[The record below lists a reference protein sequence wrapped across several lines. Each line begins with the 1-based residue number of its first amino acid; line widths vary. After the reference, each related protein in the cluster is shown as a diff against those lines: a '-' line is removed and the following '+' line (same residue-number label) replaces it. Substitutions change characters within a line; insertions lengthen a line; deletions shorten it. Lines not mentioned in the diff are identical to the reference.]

1 MKKKAK
7 SKKVFHYAFQKKN
20 RKAAMEMSVGTIVTI
35 VLLMT
40 VLILGLVLV
49 RTIFTGAIENIN
61 GIDQAVKSEIEKLFS
76 ENEDRKIIIYP
87 PTREVKIK
95 KGEDSR
101 GFGLSIRNLG
111 DEDEFS
117 YEITAEETSCGMTLS
132 QADNL
137 ISLNKQRNNI
147 LIPAGSFM
155 ENPIFVKFDIL
166 ETTLPCKI
174 TYMISMR
181 KGNQAYGTPTDVYL
195 EIKSK

>member
-1 MKKKAK
+1 M
-7 SKKVFHYAFQKKN
+7 
-20 RKAAMEMSVGTIVTI
+20 
-35 VLLMT
+35 
-40 VLILGLVLV
+40 
-49 RTIFTGAIENIN
+49 
-61 GIDQAVKSEIEKLFS
+61 
-76 ENEDRKIIIYP
+76 
-87 PTREVKIK
+87 
-95 KGEDSR
+95 
-101 GFGLSIRNLG
+101 G